1 MYETAHASRGGIPD
15 HADFTTGKDHPDG
28 TLLARGR
35 TRAHRHRPQSLDERG
50 LASRRTRFLL
60 AVRVEFAY
68 RWAAPIVKAAVAVR
82 RSDLLLWPAPRRD
95 HHRATM

>member
-15 HADFTTGKDHPDG
+15 HADFTTVKDHHDG

-35 TRAHRHRPQSLDERG
+35 TRAHRHRPQSLDKRG

-68 RWAAPIVKAAVAVR
+68 RWAAPIFKAAAVR
-82 RSDLLLWPAPRRD
+82 RSDLLLGPAPRKD
-95 HHRATM
+95 HRATM